1 MQSFKSKLF
10 QNENNMR
17 DVKDIL
23 DEAQES
29 MDMAIMYLDEALAHI
44 RAGKADIRLL
54 DGIRVD
60 SYGSMVPINNVAAVT
75 TPDARS
81 IAIKPWDKSMFRVIE
96 KAIIDSSLGIMPE
109 NNGEIIRIGI
119 PPLTE
124 ERRKQLAKQCKGEGE
139 TAKVSVRNARRD
151 AIDALKKSVK
161 DGLAEDAQKGGEEK
175 LQKIHDKFIKQI
187 DDMLAASSKLK
198 DGSKELSDGLDTLQ
212 KNLADYARGMNELNS
227 KSGDLG
233 KGVETLNT
241 SAESISK
248 GIQTLDKA

>member
-175 LQKIHDKFIKQI
+175 LQKIHDMFIKQI
-187 DDMLAASSKLK
+187 DDMLAEK
-198 DGSKELSDGLDTLQ
+198 DKEIMT
-212 KNLADYARGMNELNS
+212 
-227 KSGDLG
+227 
-233 KGVETLNT
+233 V
-241 SAESISK
+241 
-248 GIQTLDKA
+248 